1 MIYLFQS
8 LQKGLQ
14 TQKINLR
21 ISACRRSRKQTRSFY
36 NVGVSCR
43 VITVGGEKYIK
54 VMLEDN
60 MIQTPCLNDPYIS
73 AGIVDKTRNIHN
85 KTHTYNIKYVWNI
98 RILKMFPQQMLI
110 YRLGRAK

>member
-14 TQKINLR
+14 TQKINIR

-43 VITVGGEKYIK
+43 VITVDFEKYIK

-60 MIQTPCLNDPYIS
+60 MIQT
-73 AGIVDKTRNIHN
+73 
-85 KTHTYNIKYVWNI
+85 
-98 RILKMFPQQMLI
+98 
-110 YRLGRAK
+110 